1 MSARRSLET
10 VIRRTTSRPFRY
22 KFSIFYIGIVGV
34 VTVLRS
40 LSSCSQTF
48 LIPAPVGIGLIV
60 LALLAFEW
68 LEQTRFGNQMT
79 GRMAFSL
86 LALRMVLFEG
96 AVTLDCNGIAL
107 FLYPIAAYSAYF
119 AFGGGAGMAISFF
132 YVLLVAWRIRL
143 VNPGWF
149 LNPEATSYILVFA
162 IVMLLVPL
170 IAHII
175 RKDDENRG
183 RTETLLSDLEVS
195 HIKLQAYTEQVAELA
210 AAEERNRLARD
221 IHDSLGHYLTAVNIQ
236 LEKALLYQQRNPEEA
251 TQAIRDAKQ
260 AAADALR
267 DVRHS
272 VRALRDTDEW
282 FSLVAS
288 LEKLIH
294 EISGDSLNIKLTIH
308 GDETAYPRTTLTA
321 LYRAAQEGLTNVQK
335 HAHAKQVDLTIDLGD
350 HEAQLVL
357 RDDGQGFDPKIL
369 HQPKSV
375 PQLGFGLRGIQERLD
390 LVRGQLTLQSTPRK
404 GTVLSVVVPK
414 AAPRLSGHPLEE
426 RPGKRSLYWLPM
438 TNAWFVRGS
447 LPC

>member
-10 VIRRTTSRPFRY
+10 VIRRTTSRPFRF
-22 KFSIFYIGIVGV
+22 KFSISYIGIVGV
-34 VTVLRS
+34 VAVLRS

-48 LIPAPVGIGLIV
+48 SFPPAMGIGLIV
-60 LALLAFEW
+60 LVLLAFEW
-68 LEQTRFGNQMT
+68 LEQTRFGSRLT
-79 GRMAFSL
+79 GRTAFAL
-86 LALRMVLFEG
+86 LTARMVLFEG
-96 AVTLDCNGIAL
+96 AVALDCTGIAL
-107 FLYPIAAYSAYF
+107 FLYPMGSYSAYF
-119 AFGGGAGMAISFF
+119 AFGGGASIAVSFF
-132 YVLLVAWRIRL
+132 YVLLVAWRTRL

-149 LNPEATSYILVFA
+149 LNPEAISYVLVFA
-162 IVMLLVPL
+162 IVMMFGPLV
-170 IAHII
+170 AHII
-175 RKDDENRG
+175 RRDDENRR

-195 HIKLQAYTEQVAELA
+195 HVKLQSYTEQVAELA

-236 LEKALLYQQRNPEEA
+236 LEKALLYQERNPEEA

-260 AAADALR
+260 AATDALR
-267 DVRHS
+267 DVRIS
-272 VRALRDTDEW
+272 VSALRDTDER
-282 FSLVAS
+282 FSLTAS

-294 EISGDSLNIKLTIH
+294 DFSSDSLNIVLSVN
-308 GDETAYPRTTLTA
+308 GDETAYPRSTLTA

-369 HQPKSV
+369 HQPKTV
-375 PQLGFGLRGIQERLD
+375 PQLGFGLRGIQERLN

-414 AAPRLSGHPLEE
+414 AAARSNGHPLKEM
-426 RPGKRSLYWLPM
+426 P
-438 TNAWFVRGS
+438 
-447 LPC
+447 